1 MSKLTSMDR
10 MTMFNSIDDPLRTFW
25 DGVVILLAGL
35 SVLAMHELPR
45 GPHRDCSTGEMG
57 AAYCSMMPASDGN
70 LLIAIIASI
79 AIIAGL
85 AILSLPV
92 IALVREN
99 KNVGMMPSREAMMS
113 TSADNAVN
121 DVTSDSSSVDN
132 AVSVV
137 NNDASAER
145 NPEYDTAPS
154 DDRST
159 VPSHDYNVELIDDSI
174 ADNTV
179 DNASIIGPAT
189 VLLAL
194 ARLPVSGDGSDDGD
208 ARPSDAALAYAFQL
222 VEWLREAGIA
232 LNELMITPTDNHTI
246 EVSYRVDRDNELSF
260 ETGANGISGNMYV
273 QGDRIAVSEYTD
285 RGITLRRHIIANVR
299 MAMKIWNDH
308 SRLGD

>member
-1 MSKLTSMDR
+1 MSKLTSMDK

-35 SVLAMHELPR
+35 SVLAMHGLPR

-70 LLIAIIASI
+70 VLIVLMSGIV
-79 AIIAGL
+79 IIAGL
-85 AILSLPV
+85 AVLSLLV
-92 IALVREN
+92 IVLVREN
-99 KNVGMMPSREAMMS
+99 KTVDMMSSHETMMS
-113 TSADNAVN
+113 TSADNAIS
-121 DVTSDSSSVDN
+121 TAISDSSSVDN

-137 NNDASAER
+137 NSDASVEH

-154 DDRST
+154 NDRST
-159 VPSHDYNVELIDDSI
+159 VHSHDYNVELIDDNSI

-179 DNASIIGPAT
+179 DNASIIVPAV

-194 ARLPVSGDGSDDGD
+194 ARLPSDDGSDEGD

-222 VEWLREAGIA
+222 VEWLREAGIV
-232 LNELMITPTDNHTI
+232 LNDLMITPTDNHTI

-285 RGITLRRHIIANVR
+285 RDITLRRHIIANVM
-299 MAMKIWNDH
+299 MAMKTWNDH